1 MEAFPVMAKPSTIWR
16 SPGSAWEPEVRVSP
30 WPRRT
35 GWWRIWTC
43 FWLARFTQFQKEAW
57 LLLNLATE
65 FFRNIGFGQHPR
77 AALRRK
83 IFLWGRGWGTERGKA
98 PLPVHTAS
106 PSEDLVSGL
115 KLKVLWLT
123 SPLASS
129 RCHLHSLT
137 GTLQPNWSG

>member
-1 MEAFPVMAKPSTIWR
+1 MEAFPVMANQAPSDGR
-16 SPGSAWEPEVRVSP
+16 QAARGSLKAGFPPGLG
-30 WPRRT
+30 RT
-35 GWWRIWTC
+35 GWWRRRTC
-43 FWLARFTQFQKEAW
+43 FLLARFTQFQNGAW

-65 FFRNIGFGQHPR
+65 FLRDIGFGQHPR

-83 IFLWGRGWGTERGKA
+83 IFLWGRGRGTGRGKA

-115 KLKVLWLT
+115 KHKVLWLT

-129 RCHLHSLT
+129 HCHLHSLT
-137 GTLQPNWSG
+137 GTLQPN